1 MKKVIAGA
9 VLSVLSL
16 SLPALAAA
24 PEKFQFRGENA
35 SASFYRYDGCS
46 SSSISVYA
54 FTNRTKDGPGAPTEQ
69 MGADLYYYN
78 YNYCNG
84 TYSSGYG
91 SSPNANFTIDNK
103 LNSASLAGTFSVY
116 DYSSGTNK
124 TVDVKVNWTGT
135 DDYSSNS
142 KSHYTYQTPT
152 SITRYSSRGDFRQA
166 QVSGSAIL
174 DGTDLIANTSDSYG
188 YLNSSKSGSY
198 VRTTR

>member
-9 VLSVLSL
+9 VLSVLSF

-103 LNSASLAGTFSVY
+103 LNSASLTGTFSVY

-142 KSHYTYQTPT
+142 KSNYTYQTPT
-152 SITRYSSRGDFRQA
+152 SITDYSSRGDFRQA

-188 YLNSSKSGSY
+188 SLNSSKSGSY